1 MWKELWKSLEIQWL
15 PLKYFLTHHL
25 ELDYEVNRLEFAPV
39 MLFYFLS
46 HWFQVP
52 SKHVS
57 VFSSNDK
64 CSLGKRCHKKH
75 IKYFSDKKKKRTS
88 TPHWALFQM
97 RNYARWE
104 AENKSLAALLRLWLT
119 ETCRGLEIWLFQ
131 WTSDGTREGFLRKRT
146 LEYDWVLVVH
156 GPVKYLAR
164 SKISCVHYQCY
175 TGKQPYSGQR
185 HLFKN
190 LLGTENELKLP
201 FFLGEGNGQ

>member
-1 MWKELWKSLEIQWL
+1 MSQKTYQIFFWQ
-15 PLKYFLTHHL
+15 
-25 ELDYEVNRLEFAPV
+25 
-39 MLFYFLS
+39 
-46 HWFQVP
+46 
-52 SKHVS
+52 
-57 VFSSNDK
+57 
-64 CSLGKRCHKKH
+64 
-75 IKYFSDKKKKRTS
+75 KKKRTS

-201 FFLGEGNGQ
+201 FFLGEGNGQLFVDNG